1 MGRLID
7 ADSLMENYDLKSA
20 TKYGNKSDK
29 QQEHS
34 YSTVMM
40 YEIADMIDDA
50 PTAYDVEA
58 VVKQIKEFAECDTE
72 CREFYGCRDCAYKEI
87 IEIVRNGGVK

>member
-7 ADSLMENYDLKSA
+7 ADLLMENHDLKSA
-20 TKYGNKSDK
+20 TKYGNKSAK

-34 YSTVMM
+34 YSTLMM
-40 YEIADMIDDA
+40 YEIAYMIEDA

-58 VVKQIKEFAECDTE
+58 VVKQIKESAF
-72 CREFYGCRDCAYKEI
+72 RDVEEQDGEPILYLSEVIDI
-87 IEIVRNGGVK
+87 IRNGGVK

>member
-7 ADSLMENYDLKSA
+7 ADLLMENYDLKSA
-20 TKYGNKSDK
+20 TKYGNKSAK

-34 YSTVMM
+34 YSTLMM
-40 YEIADMIDDA
+40 YEISDMIEDA
-50 PTAYDVEA
+50 PTAFDVEA
-58 VVKQIKEFAECDTE
+58 VVKELEESSYVTKLLGSEVRYVNLAK
-72 CREFYGCRDCAYKEI
+72 A

>member
-7 ADSLMENYDLKSA
+7 ADLLMENYDLKSA
-20 TKYGNKSDK
+20 TKYGNKSAK

-34 YSTVMM
+34 YSTLMM

-58 VVKQIKEFAECDTE
+58 VLDGLTVLLDLVNMNQKLAVAQAMD
-72 CREFYGCRDCAYKEI
+72 
-87 IEIVRNGGVK
+87 IVRRGGVK